1 MTSPDVDEQAKRVV
15 KGLRLAQARARHKS
29 FWAYVGKKLRSQLMA
44 GILVLVPV
52 GATVLILKW
61 VFEWVDDILQPI
73 IRTALGRPIYG
84 LGFGITLLAIWVV
97 GIIASQIGGRRL
109 IRYLESW
116 VNHIPVVRHMV
127 SGIKQILEAF
137 ASPRETG
144 FMQVV
149 LVEYPRKGLRTLAF
163 ITNEEFDASGEKLLN
178 VFVPTAPNPT
188 SGFLQIV
195 RESEVMRTDIAV
207 DDALKMIVSAGRVS
221 ARELNVT
228 LAVDDSKDSANQPP
242 PPSPGQSA

>member
-1 MTSPDVDEQAKRVV
+1 MTSPDVDEQAKKVV
-15 KGLRLAQARARHKS
+15 TGLRLARARARHKS
-29 FWAYVGKKLRSQLMA
+29 FWANVGKRIRSQLLA
-44 GILVLVPV
+44 GVVVVVPV

-84 LGFGITLLAIWVV
+84 LGFGITFLVIWIV

-109 IRYLESW
+109 IQYAESL
-116 VNHIPVVRHMV
+116 VNRIPVVKHMV

-163 ITNEEFDASGEKLLN
+163 ITNEEYDSRGEKLLN
-178 VFVPTAPNPT
+178 VFIPTAPNPT
-188 SGFLQIV
+188 SGFLHIL

-228 LAVDDSKDSANQPP
+228 LAAELNDNSAKR
-242 PPSPGQSA
+242 PPSTPPGS

>member
-1 MTSPDVDEQAKRVV
+1 MTSPDMDEQAKRVV
-15 KGLRLAQARARHKS
+15 KGLRLARAHAAHKS
-29 FWAYVGKKLRSQLMA
+29 FWTHVGKKIRSQLMA
-44 GILVLVPV
+44 GVLVLVPV

-84 LGFGITLLAIWVV
+84 LGFGITFLAIWIV

-109 IRYLESW
+109 IQYLES
-116 VNHIPVVRHMV
+116 VVYRIPVIRHMV

-137 ASPRETG
+137 SSPRETG

-163 ITNEEFDASGEKLLN
+163 ITNEEFDDAGEKLLN
-178 VFVPTAPNPT
+178 VFIPTSPNPT
-188 SGFLQIV
+188 SGFLHIL
-195 RESEVMRTDIAV
+195 REHEVTRTDIAV

-228 LAVDDSKDSANQPP
+228 LAVGKDEDPTDQPP
-242 PPSPGQSA
+242 APPLM